1 MCILDW
7 VCRKRKRGA
16 EKSKPIRKP
25 LKFQNLRLT
34 LSFFFFFWW
43 FWILVF
49 IRVFIS
55 LKLIL
60 G

>member
-1 MCILDW
+1 MCMCILDW

-34 LSFFFFFWW
+34 LSFFAVLDFG
-43 FWILVF
+43 VY
-49 IRVFIS
+49 
-55 LKLIL
+55 
-60 G
+60 